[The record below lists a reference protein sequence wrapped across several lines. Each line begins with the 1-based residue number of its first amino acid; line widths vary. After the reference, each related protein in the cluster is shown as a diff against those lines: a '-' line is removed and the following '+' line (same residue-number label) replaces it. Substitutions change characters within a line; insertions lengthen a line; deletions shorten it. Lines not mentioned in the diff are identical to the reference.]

1 MLKNGFTGNYPVSS
15 ACLAVLRLSNIKGL
29 GLKSFHLLYDH
40 FSSAEKVLKAPYE
53 ALIQSGIKPKLAQQ
67 ILAQNKVATDLTSS
81 SFDRLFEWASINNNY
96 VVCLEDAIYP
106 PNLKEIFCP
115 PPLLYFQGQLD
126 AFDLTSI
133 GVVGSRRPTLSGQLQ
148 AKELSKQLAEINI
161 CVTSGLAIGVDTIAH
176 QGALEVGGVSCAVL
190 GSGLESIYPRQNRKL
205 AMELKE
211 QGVLVSELALDVA
224 ALPANFPRRNRI
236 ISGLSKGILVVE
248 AGLKSGSLITANF
261 AIEQNRDVFAVPGSI
276 DNPLAKGCHALI
288 KQGAFLVEDVDD
300 IVSVLGSDSGVL
312 NQIKRAP
319 LKSEKDYTYLSL
331 DEQKVISV
339 LGNQS
344 TSFDDLLHCLG
355 MDVTQLNTLL
365 VMLELKGE
373 LSAVAGG
380 YQRL

>member
-1 MLKNGFTGNYPVSS
+1 MVKGFLDP
-15 ACLAVLRLSNIKGL
+15 
-29 GLKSFHLLYDH
+29 
-40 FSSAEKVLKAPYE
+40 
-53 ALIQSGIKPKLAQQ
+53 
-67 ILAQNKVATDLTSS
+67 
-81 SFDRLFEWASINNNY
+81 SFDRLFEWASADNNY
-96 VVCLEDAIYP
+96 VVCLEDTIYP
-106 PNLKEIFCP
+106 PNLREIFCP
-115 PPLLYFQGQLD
+115 PPLLYFQGQLA
-126 AFDLTSI
+126 AFDLTSVS
-133 GVVGSRRPTLSGQLQ
+133 VVGSRRPTLSGQLQ
-148 AKELSKQLAEINI
+148 AKELSRQLAQMNV
-161 CVTSGLAIGVDTIAH
+161 CVTSGLAIGVDTFAH

-190 GSGLESIYPRQNRKL
+190 GLGLDSIYPRQNKKL

-211 QGVLVSELALDVA
+211 KGILVSELALDVA

-261 AIEQNRDVFAVPGSI
+261 AIEQNREVFAVPGSI
-276 DNPLAKGCHALI
+276 DNPLAKGCHSLI
-288 KQGAFLVEDVDD
+288 KQGAYLVENADD
-300 IVSVLGSDSGVL
+300 ILNVLGSDISVF
-312 NQIKRAP
+312 NKVKVST
-319 LKSEKDYTYLSL
+319 LKTEKDFSHLNSE
-331 DEQKVISV
+331 EQKVISV

>member
-29 GLKSFHLLYDH
+29 GLKSFHLLYDY
-40 FSSAEKVLKAPYE
+40 FSSAEKVLQASYE
-53 ALIQSGIKPKLAQQ
+53 ELIQSGIKPKLARQ
-67 ILAQNKVATDLTSS
+67 ISDQNEVVTGFLDP
-81 SFDRLFEWASINNNY
+81 SFDRLFEWVSADNNY
-96 VVCLEDAIYP
+96 VVCLEDIIYP
-106 PNLKEIFCP
+106 PNVREIFCP
-115 PPLLYFQGQLD
+115 PPLLYFQGQLA
-126 AFDLTSI
+126 AFDLTSV

-148 AKELSKQLAEINI
+148 AKEFSRQLAQMNV
-161 CVTSGLAIGVDTIAH
+161 CVTSGLAIGVDTFAH

-190 GSGLESIYPRQNRKL
+190 GSGLDSIYPRQNKKL

-211 QGVLVSELALDVA
+211 KGILVSELALDVA

-261 AIEQNRDVFAVPGSI
+261 AIEQNREVFAVPGSI
-276 DNPLAKGCHALI
+276 DNPLAKGCHSLI
-288 KQGAFLVEDVDD
+288 KQGAYLVENAND
-300 IVSVLGSDSGVL
+300 ILNVLGPDISVFNKVKVS
-312 NQIKRAP
+312 A
-319 LKSEKDYTYLSL
+319 LKTEKDFSHLNSE
-331 DEQKVISV
+331 EQKVISV